1 MPEPDVNP
9 STVPCQG
16 LRALG
21 DGYVDCD
28 LPAAWLVGKT
38 PTCDQCVPTFLDEE
52 TATIVR
58 PLVPSPDGL
67 GGALIMGGVQWVPAS
82 EGEPPVTDTRFAVLL
97 ISGEEV
103 DFTSDER
110 KTIHFLRPHYP
121 GAKKPVPADCHW
133 LLLPPIPE
141 RP

>member
-1 MPEPDVNP
+1 MPEPDLRP
-9 STVPCQG
+9 LCAG
-16 LRALG
+16 LRELG
-21 DGYVDCD
+21 DVYVDCD
-28 LPAAWLVGKT
+28 WPAAWMVGTT
-38 PTCDQCVPTFLDEE
+38 PTCDQCVATFLDEE
-52 TATIVR
+52 NVTTVR

-67 GGALIMGGVQWVPAS
+67 GALIMGGVQWVPAS

-110 KTIHFLRPHYP
+110 TKIHFLRPHYP
-121 GAKKPVPADCHW
+121 GSKRAIPSDCLW

-141 RP
+141 GA